1 MKAKSIAKKQHSWA
15 ITGLLLGATV
25 SLIFAA
31 STSAITSIS
40 QGFLTSDKLSLGSI
54 VSLEKNSTDRVSAA
68 TASNVDN
75 ILGVVIDAGNS
86 LLSLSN
92 GQESQVQVATS
103 GVVQVL
109 VSNINGDIVTGDQIT
124 ASPISGV
131 GMKATANTKVVGTA
145 QGGLSGN
152 ASEQTYADKSGQKHT
167 IRLGQVPTLINV
179 SSYFKQPEKT
189 IIPSAIQN
197 VANAVAGK
205 KVNTLPILISISI
218 FLVTLVVVVS
228 IIYSMIRSS
237 IISVGRNPMS
247 QSAVYRDVIQ
257 LSVLVLAILSVATI
271 AIYLV
276 LTKF

>member
-1 MKAKSIAKKQHSWA
+1 MKAKNIAEKQHSWVIA
-15 ITGLLLGATV
+15 GLSLGVLV
-25 SLIFAA
+25 SLA
-31 STSAITSIS
+31 SIVSVHAITSIS

-54 VSLEKNSTDRVSAA
+54 VSLEKNSTDRVNAA
-68 TASNVDN
+68 TSTNVDN

-109 VSNINGDIVTGDQIT
+109 VSDINGSIGTGDPIT

-131 GMKATANTKVVGTA
+131 GMKATTNTKIIGTA
-145 QGGLSGN
+145 QGGLAGTT
-152 ASEQTYADKSGQKHT
+152 SEQTYTDKAGQKHN
-167 IRLGQVPTLINV
+167 IKLGQAPVLINV
-179 SSYFKQPEKT
+179 SSYFKQPDKT
-189 IIPSAIQN
+189 IIPSAVQN
-197 VANAVAGK
+197 IANAIAGR
-205 KVNTLPILISISI
+205 KVNTLPILISMGI
-218 FLVTLVVVVS
+218 FAVTLVVVVS